1 MARDSGLTPEGETVT
16 TKFTKKLHTVHMLY
30 RSPDSIWSTKDKLEA
45 VVLVVAPDT
54 EMGEVVKFVSQME
67 MLFPSQ
73 KQFTRSTLD
82 ATEVKRLQQSVQGR
96 NLPSAMSV
104 KMPTTTR
111 TGSQSGSTTST
122 LDNTKTENKLG
133 ELEAGLGAGRRASQ
147 AIIDKVAPKKV
158 LDKIKDKICPC
169 LPGKAAKGLEDGDQ
183 GADDAATDAPENQEM
198 DH

>member
-54 EMGEVVKFVSQME
+54 DMGEVVKFVSQME

-147 AIIDKVAPKKV
+147 AVIDKVAPKKV

-169 LPGKAAKGLEDGDQ
+169 LPSKAAKGLEDGDQ
-183 GADDAATDAPENQEM
+183 GADDAATDAPKNQEM
-198 DH
+198 EA

>member
-30 RSPDSIWSTKDKLEA
+30 RSPDSLWSTKDKLEA

-67 MLFPSQ
+67 MLFPGHQ

-82 ATEVKRLQQSVQGR
+82 ATEVKRLQASVQGR

-104 KMPTTTR
+104 KMPTATR

-122 LDNTKTENKLG
+122 KTEN
-133 ELEAGLGAGRRASQ
+133 
-147 AIIDKVAPKKV
+147 DKSSAEE
-158 LDKIKDKICPC
+158 
-169 LPGKAAKGLEDGDQ
+169 GSRQDQ
-183 GADDAATDAPENQEM
+183 GQEM
-198 DH
+198 PLPPLPLLFRQGG

>member
-1 MARDSGLTPEGETVT
+1 MVWKAFVTGWRETVAQT
-16 TKFTKKLHTVHMLY
+16 ACGSFPF
-30 RSPDSIWSTKDKLEA
+30 RSRSTA
-45 VVLVVAPDT
+45 
-54 EMGEVVKFVSQME
+54 
-67 MLFPSQ
+67 
-73 KQFTRSTLD
+73 FTRTRTSSFAESLRCHHHVGSTY
-82 ATEVKRLQQSVQGR
+82 
-96 NLPSAMSV
+96 
-104 KMPTTTR
+104 TTTR

-158 LDKIKDKICPC
+158 LDKIKDKMCPC

>member
-54 EMGEVVKFVSQME
+54 DMGEVVKFVSQME

-96 NLPSAMSV
+96 NLLSAMSV
-104 KMPTTTR
+104 KMPSTTR

-122 LDNTKTENKLG
+122 LDITKK
-133 ELEAGLGAGRRASQ
+133 AK
-147 AIIDKVAPKKV
+147 KVAPKKA
-158 LDKIKDKICPC
+158 KKAKKDKRGCCSC
-169 LPGKAAKGLEDGDQ
+169 LPGKAAKGREEGDQ
-183 GADDAATDAPENQEM
+183 GADDAATDAPKNQEM
-198 DH
+198 EA

>member
-54 EMGEVVKFVSQME
+54 DMGEVVKFVSQME

-96 NLPSAMSV
+96 NIPSAMNM

-147 AIIDKVAPKKV
+147 AVIDKVAPKKV

-183 GADDAATDAPENQEM
+183 GADDAATDAPKNQEM
-198 DH
+198 EA

>member
-54 EMGEVVKFVSQME
+54 DMGEVVKFVSQME

-96 NLPSAMSV
+96 NLLSAMSV

-147 AIIDKVAPKKV
+147 AVIDKVAPKKV

-169 LPGKAAKGLEDGDQ
+169 LPSKAAKGLEDGDQ
-183 GADDAATDAPENQEM
+183 GADDAATDAPKNQEM
-198 DH
+198 EA

>member
-54 EMGEVVKFVSQME
+54 EMGEVVKFVSHME
-67 MLFPSQ
+67 MLFPGQ

-147 AIIDKVAPKKV
+147 AVIDKVAPKKV
-158 LDKIKDKICPC
+158 LDKIKDKICHC
-169 LPGKAAKGLEDGDQ
+169 LPGKAAKGLKDGDQ
-183 GADDAATDAPENQEM
+183 GADDAATDAPKNQEM
-198 DH
+198 EA

>member
-30 RSPDSIWSTKDKLEA
+30 RSPDSLWSTKDKLEA

-147 AIIDKVAPKKV
+147 AVIDKVAPKKV

-169 LPGKAAKGLEDGDQ
+169 LPGKAAKGLKDGDQ
-183 GADDAATDAPENQEM
+183 GADDAATDAPKNQEM
-198 DH
+198 EA

>member
-54 EMGEVVKFVSQME
+54 DMGEVVKFVSQME

-133 ELEAGLGAGRRASQ
+133 ELEAGLDAGRRASQ
-147 AIIDKVAPKKV
+147 AVIDKVAPKKV
-158 LDKIKDKICPC
+158 LDKIKDKICTC

-183 GADDAATDAPENQEM
+183 GADDAATDAPKIQEM
-198 DH
+198 EA